1 MLYKHKHLVISAL
14 HSISYTS
21 SNFSL
26 AIALLYAMP
35 YPAQTLS
42 PSIVTPLLCCFRCG
56 AIAEP
61 SNPGL
66 FAAHPQLFLT
76 LTLPRHSFGRKS
88 LVILNKVKDYQ
99 AFPAKAMP
107 GQGKG

>member
-42 PSIVTPLLCCFRCG
+42 PSIVTPLLT
-56 AIAEP
+56 P
-61 SNPGL
+61 KL
-66 FAAHPQLFLT
+66 
-76 LTLPRHSFGRKS
+76 
-88 LVILNKVKDYQ
+88 Q
-99 AFPAKAMP
+99 A
-107 GQGKG
+107 